1 MAARSGSLAGKPA
14 ARVGADAAAILTFD
28 GVAKRYGTLQAL
40 AGVSFQVNRG
50 AVVCL
55 IGPSGSGKSTLLR
68 CANALEGIDAGRI
81 TFDGVAV
88 DDKAT
93 DVRKLRRR
101 MGMVFQNFEL
111 FPHLT
116 VLGNVAVGPVTVL
129 GMQRTAA
136 AARAMDLLRKV
147 GLAEK
152 AQQHPAA
159 LSGGQQQR
167 VAIARALAMQPDV
180 MLFDEP
186 TSALDP
192 ETIGEVLSVM
202 KRLADEGMTMLVVTH
217 EMDFA
222 KRVGNWVVVFDQ
234 GLVIEQGPPRQI
246 FEQPTVTRTR
256 EFLSHLGWHGESL
269 ASDAPLVEKQA
280 PAASD
285 SAARDQFEAQLIPTG
300 SGGHP
305 GADAP

>member
-1 MAARSGSLAGKPA
+1 MMGGPRI
-14 ARVGADAAAILTFD
+14 GADAAPILAFD
-28 GVAKRYGTLQAL
+28 GIVKRYGALEAL
-40 AGVSFQVNRG
+40 AGVTFQVNRG
-50 AVVCL
+50 EVVCL

-68 CANALEGIDAGRI
+68 CANALEGIDGGSVV
-81 TFDGVAV
+81 FDGIGVQ
-88 DDKAT
+88 DKAT

-116 VLGNVAVGPVTVL
+116 VLSNVAVGPVTVL
-129 GMQRTAA
+129 GMKRAA
-136 AARAMDLLRKV
+136 AETRAMDLLHKV
-147 GLAEK
+147 GLADK
-152 AQQHPAA
+152 AAQHPAA

-202 KRLADEGMTMLVVTH
+202 KRLADEGMTMVVVTH

-222 KRVGNWVVVFDQ
+222 KRVANWVVVFDR
-234 GLVIEQGPPRQI
+234 GKVVEQGPPRQI
-246 FEQPTVTRTR
+246 FEQPTVPRTR
-256 EFLSHLGWHGESL
+256 DFLSHLGWHGESL
-269 ASDAPLVEKQA
+269 AAADPLVA
-280 PAASD
+280 PHSEE
-285 SAARDQFEAQLIPTG
+285 R
-300 SGGHP
+300 SG
-305 GADAP
+305 